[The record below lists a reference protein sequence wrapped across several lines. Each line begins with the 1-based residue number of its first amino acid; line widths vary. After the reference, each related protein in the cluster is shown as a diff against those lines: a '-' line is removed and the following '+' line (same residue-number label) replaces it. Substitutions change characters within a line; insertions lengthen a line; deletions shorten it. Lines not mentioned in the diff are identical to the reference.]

1 MIFLHLFYR
10 LSSSALK
17 YWLSRVLLNIRLTF
31 VMSSSTFPALSL
43 FSGSGFYTY
52 FTQNDLNVF
61 SQTSPSLFIPNSR
74 VCPHGPRSHQASLGT
89 HSGSHP
95 LPIPHLAWFKPCILS
110 HLGPYLFSCLVSRL
124 PGLFLKDHPCCC
136 STFLQ
141 SAASSRQPSL
151 TSSSHL
157 PIPVLHPCSWPP
169 SGFPRL
175 EE

>member
-1 MIFLHLFYR
+1 MIFLRLFYR
-10 LSSSALK
+10 LPSSALK
-17 YWLSRVLLNIRLTF
+17 CWLSRVLLNTRLTF
-31 VMSSSTFPALSL
+31 VMSSSTFLALSL

-52 FTQNDLNVF
+52 FTQNDLSVF
-61 SQTSPSLFIPNSR
+61 SQTSPSLFIPNSSWR
-74 VCPHGPRSHQASLGT
+74 YSHQASLGT
-89 HSGSHP
+89 QSGSHP

-110 HLGPYLFSCLVSRL
+110 HLGPYIFSCLVSRL

-136 STFLQ
+136 FTFLQ
-141 SAASSRQPSL
+141 SAASSRKPSL

>member
-1 MIFLHLFYR
+1 MIFLSLFYR

-17 YWLSRVLLNIRLTF
+17 CWLSRVLLNVCLTF

-43 FSGSGFYTY
+43 SLGSGLYTY
-52 FTQNDLNVF
+52 LTQNDLSVF
-61 SQTSPSLFIPNSR
+61 SQTSPSLLIPYSR
-74 VCPHGPRSHQASLGT
+74 ACPHGPYSHLSLSWDPLWKPPSSHSTSFLVQAL
-89 HSGSHP
+89 HP
-95 LPIPHLAWFKPCILS
+95 LPLGSLPFLLPGLS
-110 HLGPYLFSCLVSRL
+110 L

-141 SAASSRQPSL
+141 GAASSRKPSL

-157 PIPVLHPCSWPP
+157 PIPGLHPCSWPP

-175 EE
+175 GE